1 MEVCILQGRDGQ
13 RCYGESELPL
23 GAIPGPEPWLRPL
36 DSEPRAGSALFF
48 LGVSAG
54 RPFVQAGSGAL
65 SLNAEP
71 VQGSRWL
78 SDGDRLDCGG
88 LRVQVSLD
96 GGRLT
101 LRLGE
106 APDTQPDTLP
116 PVETAAPPGTA
127 APVDTPPDE
136 PIEPAPFN
144 AAAPVRA
151 RRRRLHP
158 LGALMLV
165 LFTILGLAVWFLFTA
180 IPVQVQVQPAPERMK
195 IRGGLDLVLG
205 GRHLL
210 RPGRYTLVADKA
222 GYHHLEQAFE
232 VGAGSPRAFRF
243 ELEKL
248 PGILEISTDP
258 VAGAQVRVDGEPV
271 GSTPLA
277 SLEVAPGPHDIS
289 IHAPRYLE
297 YHTHLEVQGGG
308 ARQGLKIRLTP
319 LWAPVTVSSRPP
331 GAGLWVDGE
340 RRGTTPLTTELLAGT
355 HRLELRADRYKT
367 WVSEIL
373 VVADQAQDLPEVVL
387 APADGRL
394 ALHSTPSGASV
405 TIDGRYRGR
414 TPLELALVP
423 DVAHALVLTKAGYAP
438 LSRDVTLV
446 PAGEQAL
453 KLSLP
458 PRLGEVRIV
467 SRPDGARV
475 LVDGK
480 ARGHTPLALKLITVP
495 HRIEIRKSG
504 HAPHLATLTP
514 RQGFTEELRVTLKT
528 RAQARDAG
536 LAPTIKT
543 SEGQELRLIMP
554 GRFTMGAS
562 RREQGRRA
570 NENLH
575 PVELTRPYYLGTREV
590 TNREYRR
597 FLGNHSSGSYQGHS
611 LEGPDQP
618 VVRVSWEDA
627 ARYCNWLSLRD
638 GLPQAYVERDGKWI
652 AKRPMT
658 TGYRLPTE
666 AEWAWA
672 ARFLAGKAALR
683 YPWGEGFPPT
693 ATIGNFAD
701 STSAEVGI
709 NGLADYRDGFPVS
722 SPVASF
728 KANGLG
734 LYDMGGNVA
743 EWMHDYYTVY
753 PSANPKL
760 LKDPMGPA
768 QGRHHVIRGASWR
781 LGSVSE
787 LRLAHRDYGARK
799 RPDVG
804 LRLARYAR

>member
-1 MEVCILQGRDGQ
+1 MEVCIQARDGQ

-36 DSEPRAGSALFF
+36 DSDPRTGSALFF

-54 RPFVQAGSGAL
+54 QPFVQVGSGAL
-65 SLNAEP
+65 SLNAES
-71 VQGSRWL
+71 VQGSCWL
-78 SDGDRLDCGG
+78 KDGDRLDCGG
-88 LRVQVSLD
+88 LRVRVSLD
-96 GGRLT
+96 GGRLI
-101 LRLGE
+101 LQRSE
-106 APDTQPDTLP
+106 APDPQPDTLP
-116 PVETAAPPGTA
+116 PMEPAAPVETAVPRA
-127 APVDTPPDE
+127 TPQDE

-144 AAAPVRA
+144 AAAPPRA
-151 RRRRLHP
+151 RGRRFHP
-158 LGALMLV
+158 LGAVVLV
-165 LFTILGLAVWFLFTA
+165 LFATLGLAAWFLFTA
-180 IPVQVQVQPAPERMK
+180 IPIEVHVEPAPKRFE
-195 IRGGLDLVLG
+195 IRGGLNLALG

-232 VGAGSPRAFRF
+232 VNDGLQSTFRF
-243 ELEKL
+243 TLEKL
-248 PGILEISTDP
+248 PGILEVSTDP

-271 GSTPLA
+271 GNTPLA
-277 SLEVAPGPHDIS
+277 ALEVAPGPHDIS
-289 IHAPRYLE
+289 IHAPRHLE

-308 ARQGLKIRLTP
+308 ARQRLKIRLTP
-319 LWAPVTVSSRPP
+319 LWAPVTVSSRPL

-340 RRGTTPLTTELLAGT
+340 QRGTTPLTTELLAGT
-355 HRLELRADRYKT
+355 HNLELRLARYKT
-367 WVSEIL
+367 WASEIL
-373 VVADQAQDLPEVVL
+373 VVANQAQELPEVAL
-387 APADGRL
+387 EPADGRL
-394 ALHSTPSGASV
+394 RLHSTPSGASV
-405 TIDGRYRGR
+405 TIDGRYRGQ
-414 TPLELALVP
+414 TPLEVALPP
-423 DVAHALVLTKAGYAP
+423 DMAHTLVLTKAGYAP
-438 LSRDVTLV
+438 LSRDITLA
-446 PAGEQAL
+446 PAGEQEL

-458 PRLGEVRIV
+458 PKLGEVRIV
-467 SRPDGARV
+467 SQPDGAQV

-480 ARGHTPLALKLITVP
+480 ARGRTPLALKLITVP
-495 HRIEIRKSG
+495 HRIEIRKPD
-504 HAPHLATLTP
+504 HAPHTATLTP
-514 RQGFTEELRVTLKT
+514 RQGFAEELRVTLKT
-528 RAQARDAG
+528 RGQAQAAS
-536 LAPTIKT
+536 LASTIKT
-543 SEGQELRLIMP
+543 REGQLLRLIMP

-590 TNREYRR
+590 TNREYRQ
-597 FLGNHSSGSYQGHS
+597 FLGNHSSGTYQGHS

-638 GLPQAYVERDGKWI
+638 GLPQAYVEREGQLT

-666 AEWAWA
+666 AEWSWA

-683 YPWGEGFPPT
+683 YPWGDRFPPT
-693 ATIGNFAD
+693 APTDNFAD
-701 STSAEVGI
+701 SSSHEVGI
-709 NGLADYRDGFPVS
+709 NGLANYRDGFPVS

-734 LYDMGGNVA
+734 LYDMAGNVA
-743 EWMHDYYTVY
+743 EWSHDYYMVY
-753 PSANPKL
+753 PSANPEL

-781 LGSVSE
+781 LSSVSE

-804 LRLARYAR
+804 FRLARYAR